1 MPVKL
6 AYRLLSVGANA
17 SAGSWWGGRSG
28 APSRV
33 RVGPGTI
40 LLVCAILGVPTVF
53 GSVTTLAGVTYLT
66 GLGLI
71 VVSLWSG
78 ALRCSGSARTGW
90 KFIAM
95 AASCWFVGD
104 LLQRLLESLDYPLDT
119 AGPPDLLWLGSY
131 PLIVAGVRSMFRGR
145 QLDSGV
151 RREVQLDVLVVTVAG
166 ALAAW
171 KLMIAPEIAG
181 GTLTVD
187 VALAVLYP
195 LGDVALLATALTL
208 LIAPGRRSVA
218 GLLLIACLGL
228 TLLIDA
234 AFAAVPRF
242 APSFDIGALDGVL
255 LVVNGLLAAAAL
267 HSSAGDVA
275 MPSTDSVA
283 NAHMHRWRVLLL
295 GAALVAVSVAS
306 AFPGSRSSTLDR
318 VLMLSAVIAT
328 SLAIVARF
336 YGVVRK
342 REDAEQRL
350 VHQAQHDHLTGL
362 ANRSLLLDRLRR
374 VLGAVDDELPAEPVL
389 LYLDLDGFKAV
400 NDAWGHAAGDHV
412 LNTIGARLCAVTRAG
427 DTVSRIGGDEFVVL
441 CADVPTAAID
451 ALGDKICSEVARPI
465 ELPNGE
471 VVSVGV
477 SVGIVRVLAEID
489 ADLRVLDAERLLDAA
504 DSAMYDAKLGGGGVR
519 TI

>member
-1 MPVKL
+1 MKL
-6 AYRLLSVGANA
+6 SRRLLSVGATA
-17 SAGSWWGGRSG
+17 STGAWWGGRTD
-28 APSRV
+28 APGRA
-33 RVGPGTI
+33 RLGTGTV
-40 LLVCAILGVPTVF
+40 LAVCAIFGLPTVF
-53 GSVTTLAGVTYLT
+53 GSTGTFAGVSYLT

-71 VVSLWSG
+71 VVGLWFG
-78 ALRCSGSARTGW
+78 ALRCSGSARVGW
-90 KFIAM
+90 QFIAL
-95 AASCWFVGD
+95 AATCWFVGD
-104 LLQRLLESLDYPLDT
+104 LLQRVLEALDYPPDT
-119 AGPPDLLWLGSY
+119 AGPPDVLWLGSY
-131 PLIVAGVRSMFRGR
+131 PLIVAGVGAMFRGR

-151 RREVQLDVLVVTVAG
+151 RHEVRLDVLVVTVAG

-171 KLMIAPEIAG
+171 KLMIAPELSG
-181 GTLTVD
+181 GTLTFNA
-187 VALAVLYP
+187 ALAVLYP

-218 GLLLIACLGL
+218 GLLLIVCLGS
-228 TLLIDA
+228 TLVVDA
-234 AFAAVPRF
+234 AFAALPQF
-242 APSFDIGALDGVL
+242 APSFDAGALDGLL

-267 HSSAGDVA
+267 HPSAGDVA
-275 MPSTDSVA
+275 LPSNDTVA

-295 GAALVAVSVAS
+295 GAALVAVSIAS
-306 AFPGSRSSTLDR
+306 ALPGSRSSVLDR

-342 REDAEQRL
+342 REEAEQL
-350 VHQAQHDHLTGL
+350 LAHQARYDHLTGL

-374 VLGAVDDELPAEPVL
+374 LLGAAEVDVAAEPVL

-412 LNTIGARLCAVTRAG
+412 LTTVGARLSAITRAG

-441 CADVPTAAID
+441 CADVGAEHTE
-451 ALGDKICSEVARPI
+451 ALGEKICTEVARPI

-471 VVSVGV
+471 TVSVGV
-477 SVGIVRVLAEID
+477 SVGIVRVAADLAEHQG
-489 ADLRVLDAERLLDAA
+489 VLDAERLLDEA
-504 DSAMYDAKLGGGGVR
+504 DAAMYDAKLGGGGVR

>member
-1 MPVKL
+1 
-6 AYRLLSVGANA
+6 
-17 SAGSWWGGRSG
+17 
-28 APSRV
+28 
-33 RVGPGTI
+33 
-40 LLVCAILGVPTVF
+40 
-53 GSVTTLAGVTYLT
+53 
-66 GLGLI
+66 
-71 VVSLWSG
+71 
-78 ALRCSGSARTGW
+78 
-90 KFIAM
+90 
-95 AASCWFVGD
+95 
-104 LLQRLLESLDYPLDT
+104 
-119 AGPPDLLWLGSY
+119 
-131 PLIVAGVRSMFRGR
+131 
-145 QLDSGV
+145 
-151 RREVQLDVLVVTVAG
+151 
-166 ALAAW
+166 
-171 KLMIAPEIAG
+171 
-181 GTLTVD
+181 
-187 VALAVLYP
+187 
-195 LGDVALLATALTL
+195 
-208 LIAPGRRSVA
+208 
-218 GLLLIACLGL
+218 
-228 TLLIDA
+228 
-234 AFAAVPRF
+234 
-242 APSFDIGALDGVL
+242 
-255 LVVNGLLAAAAL
+255 
-267 HSSAGDVA
+267 
-275 MPSTDSVA
+275 
-283 NAHMHRWRVLLL
+283 
-295 GAALVAVSVAS
+295 
-306 AFPGSRSSTLDR
+306 
-318 VLMLSAVIAT
+318 MLSAVIAT